1 VRAVRWHG
9 PRDVRVDDVPEP
21 GPPGPGEVKIAV
33 EWVGICG
40 TDREE
45 WRSGPHWMQVG
56 GPHPGTGRMAPI
68 TLGHEVSARVVEV
81 GNGVSGLT
89 PDELVAIDGL
99 SPCGRC
105 WWCQRHQYPLCDS
118 FASIGMHADGGLAD
132 FMTVPAAGCIPVAD
146 HVGSDTAALAEP
158 IAVAV
163 RGLRR
168 GRFVG
173 GESVVVFGA
182 GMVGLGAV
190 AAARAYG
197 ARTVAVVAPS
207 EARRTLASS
216 LGADVAIDSGSPDLA
231 DRMVAL
237 NDGRGPDLVIEA
249 SGHSDAA
256 LQAVS
261 APRKGGRTVILGF
274 PTESIEVDLAT
285 LAIAEREVIGSLSHV
300 WDEDFRAAVS
310 LLERGAVTAD
320 QVVSARIPLE
330 DTVAVGFE
338 SDDWKNLPG
347 AKILVAVHDDIEKLA
362 GGARQPAQAV

>member
-9 PRDVRVDDVPEP
+9 RRDVRVDEVPDP
-21 GPPGPGEVKIAV
+21 GRPGPGAVTLAV

-45 WRSGPHWMQVG
+45 WLSGPHWMQVG
-56 GPHPGTGRMAPI
+56 EPHPGTGQVVPI
-68 TLGHEVSARVVEV
+68 TLGHEVSARVLEV
-81 GNGVSGLT
+81 GADVTGLRPGT
-89 PDELVAIDGL
+89 LVAVDGL
-99 SPCGRC
+99 IPCGRC
-105 WWCQRHQYPLCDS
+105 WWCQRHQNPLCDS
-118 FASIGMHADGGLAD
+118 LAAVGMHADGGLAD
-132 FMTVPAAGCIPVAD
+132 FMTVPAAGCVPVAD

-158 IAVAV
+158 LAVAV

-168 GRFVG
+168 GRFVA

-207 EARRTLASS
+207 EARRALASS
-216 LGADVAIDSGSPDLA
+216 LGADEAIDSRSPDLPDQLKA
-231 DRMVAL
+231 I
-237 NDGRGPDLVIEA
+237 NDGRGPDIAFEA
-249 SGHSDAA
+249 SGSPDAA
-256 LQAVS
+256 RQAVS

-274 PTESIEVDLAT
+274 PTKSSEIDLAS
-285 LAIAEREVIGSLSHV
+285 LAIAEREIIGSLSHV

-320 QVVSARIPLE
+320 QVVSTRIPLE

-338 SDDWKNLPG
+338 SEDWKALPG
-347 AKILVAVHDDIEKLA
+347 AKILVGLKLPA
-362 GGARQPAQAV
+362 TNIGGTDGLG